1 MNDLGHPKQKL
12 YRSAGHKL
20 NPQSNDDG
28 DFNARQEHI
37 WEPLLG
43 GNLYFYNPITAFLSS
58 LFMREFPTSSISL
71 KLQKQIRSREM
82 AKTWWWFEKNAAQLT
97 SKDYSMTLSRATNLS
112 NEYWINEW
120 TLKYLLNF

>member
-58 LFMREFPTSSISL
+58 FFMREFPTSSISL

-82 AKTWWWFEKNAAQLT
+82 TKAWRWWWFEKNAA
-97 SKDYSMTLSRATNLS
+97 SANFKR
-112 NEYWINEW
+112 
-120 TLKYLLNF
+120 LLNDSVTRNQFI

>member
-82 AKTWWWFEKNAAQLT
+82 TKTWWWFEKNAAQLT